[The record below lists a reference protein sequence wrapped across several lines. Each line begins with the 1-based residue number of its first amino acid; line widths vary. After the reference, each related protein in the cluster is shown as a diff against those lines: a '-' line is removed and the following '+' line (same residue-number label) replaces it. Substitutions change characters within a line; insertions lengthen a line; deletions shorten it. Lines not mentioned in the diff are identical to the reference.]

1 MILGVLLARNE
12 WPLLGLCIT
21 HALTNHVDELLVI
34 DHSSTDETPVA
45 LASLKMFWGEKLKVA
60 KLASGT
66 LHLEELNLLTLNIVN
81 RDKYSWSYHVD
92 ADEFLF
98 VSGGKSLKS
107 VLSSVPHTYSTV
119 RYSLLNFVAPSDF
132 NRKDLDRYQE
142 IVYRA
147 QIDKFGSQSRKQA
160 IDSMSKFKSTFFDM
174 PFTPKVIYRSDSK
187 FWARAGTHTFVESH
201 TDYPLDQDVIFAAH
215 LPFVSFDQLIRRA
228 DHGKEVRDAGYAP
241 SFAWQSQMIQSF
253 RESGQLERFWNA
265 HSVNQS
271 PLQDIDTAHPTV
283 VIDER
288 LSKILIAAVKNLK
301 ISLAQEN
308 SKSEENP
315 YVDIESVTLST
326 AMDLVHQMK
335 DYKDLMISRCNLEI
349 RNLKMESARLRKEA
363 DAANTR
369 YAKMQLSLS
378 WRITKPARMLIR
390 FLSRIFRIG

>member
-34 DHSSTDETPVA
+34 DHSSTDETPVG

-60 KLASGT
+60 KLSSGT
-66 LHLEELNLLTLNIVN
+66 LHQEELNLLTLNIID
-81 RDKYSWSYHVD
+81 RKKYSWIYHVD

-107 VLSSVPHTYSTV
+107 VLSSVPDTYSTA

-132 NRKDLDRYQE
+132 NKYDLDRYQE
-142 IVYRA
+142 IIHRA
-147 QIDKFGSQSRKQA
+147 HIENFDSQSIKQTM
-160 IDSMSKFKSTFFDM
+160 DSISSFKATFFDM

-187 FWARAGTHTFVESH
+187 LWPKAGTHTLLESQ

-215 LPFVSFDQLIRRA
+215 LPFISFDQLIRRA

-241 SFAWQSQMIQSF
+241 TFAWQSQLIQSF
-253 RESGQLERFWNA
+253 RESGELERFWKA
-265 HSVNQS
+265 HSVS
-271 PLQDIDTAHPTV
+271 PSSLQDVNTAHPTV

-288 LSKILIAAVKNLK
+288 LSDIFILAVKNLK
-301 ISLAQEN
+301 LSLAGEN

-315 YVDIESVTLST
+315 DVDIESVTLST
-326 AMDLVHQMK
+326 AMELIHQMK
-335 DYKDLMISRCNLEI
+335 NYKDLVIARSNLEI
-349 RNLKMESARLRKEA
+349 RYLKVESARLQKERDVA
-363 DAANTR
+363 TKR
-369 YAKMQLSLS
+369 YAKMQSSLS
-378 WRITKPARMLIR
+378 WRITKPARTLIR
-390 FLSRIFRIG
+390 VLGKIFRIR